1 MSIAETIEKDYREA
15 YKNGE
20 KIRLATLRL
29 LKTAAKNRQVELL
42 RPLEPLSD
50 EEYLGVL
57 LKQAK
62 QRQDSIEQFRAAKR
76 DDLADK
82 ENAEWEILRGYLPRA
97 LAPEELYDA
106 VARAAAP
113 FLTDGVKMM
122 GRVIQ
127 AVMAGHKGQVDG
139 KAVSEAVRDYFQQNA
154 AR

>member
-15 YKNGE
+15 YKAGE
-20 KIRLATLRL
+20 KVRLGALRL

-50 EEYLGVL
+50 EEYLDVL

-76 DDLADK
+76 DDLADR
-82 ENAEWEILRGYLPRA
+82 EAAEWEILRGYLPRP
-97 LAPEELYDA
+97 LAPDELDGI
-106 VARAAAP
+106 VAGIGAP
-113 FLTDGVKMM
+113 FLAGGMKMM
-122 GRVIQ
+122 GKVIQ
-127 AVMAGHKGQVDG
+127 TIMTEYKGRAEG
-139 KAVSEAVRDYFQQNA
+139 KAVSEAVRAYFQQNS